1 VHIFCIFKILKKELS
16 MIVIGLAFFGGGA
29 EVLEV
34 AVGGFELALLLQH
47 FLYFEIV
54 DEVLAALD
62 LGILDLADL
71 RLIIITL
78 SLKNLAHF
86 LPWYS

>member
-1 VHIFCIFKILKKELS
+1 
-16 MIVIGLAFFGGGA
+16 MIVIWLAFFGHGAETA

-54 DEVLAALD
+54 DEVLSALD

-71 RLIIITL
+71 
-78 SLKNLAHF
+78 
-86 LPWYS
+86 